1 MLSSR
6 KSKCKYNVPAA
17 ILALVLLAP
26 ASASA
31 QTFQQD
37 LALLIEQQPALKNTE
52 TPTRF
57 EVERVSEA
65 KTVVLAAIFLYQSTL
80 SSQDTHRCNFTPS
93 CSHFGAEALERAG
106 PVQGALLTSDR
117 LMRCNGLPDIARHYL
132 FDPNTGRFIDPVE
145 TYLDRPL
152 AAHETANV
160 P

>member
-6 KSKCKYNVPAA
+6 KSECKHNVPAV

-26 ASASA
+26 ASVVA

-37 LALLIEQQPALKNTE
+37 LALLIEQRPALGDAE
-52 TPTRF
+52 TPTRLD
-57 EVERVSEA
+57 VERVSEV

-106 PVQGALLTSDR
+106 PVRGMLLTSDR
-117 LMRCNGLPDIARHYL
+117 LMRCNGLPDMARHYP

-145 TYLDRPL
+145 PYLDRPL